1 MSYPVISKSN
11 SGFTLI
17 EIVTG
22 LVISGFIAVMIG
34 SGLVYSVQLYRSIKG
49 IDEGFPQANVAFNII
64 RSEILKGNLS
74 EEAADEENSCTRG
87 DFSFSNGT
95 LKWNEMTLLTNV
107 KSCSIK
113 EKYVFNTSASVYHV
127 RLSLNMNDNERTFAF
142 DVCED

>member
-1 MSYPVISKSN
+1 MSSPATSKTD

-34 SGLVYSVQLYRSIKG
+34 SGLVYSVQLYRTIKE
-49 IDEGFPQANVAFNII
+49 IDESFPQANVAFNIL

-74 EEAADEENSCTRG
+74 QDADDDENSCTRG
-87 DFSFSNGT
+87 DFSFANGT
-95 LKWNEMTLLTNV
+95 LKWNEKTLLTNV
-107 KSCSIK
+107 KSCSIRMK
-113 EKYVFNTSASVYHV
+113 NVFGDSASVYHV
-127 RLSLNMNDNERTFAF
+127 SISLNMNDNERTFAF